1 MKNAKWVITGVV
13 ILFIAPIFLI
23 KGIGTEFFPQ
33 MDVGQFTVYVHLDP
47 GTRIEVT
54 QQKIG
59 EIENEIKAETGNE
72 LTAIVSNI
80 GVQPNIDAAYTPNS
94 GTQDAFIDVQLK
106 DEHRTPDQRIC
117 IATPPKIEQ

>member
-1 MKNAKWVITGVV
+1 M
-13 ILFIAPIFLI
+13 
-23 KGIGTEFFPQ
+23 
-33 MDVGQFTVYVHLDP
+33 
-47 GTRIEVT
+47 T

-72 LTAIVSNI
+72 LTSIVSNI

-106 DEHRTPDQRIC
+106 DEHRTPTKDFVS
-117 IATPPKIEQ
+117 PPAKIE